1 MGSMPMAIPNDN
13 ISADGSSTVSWSPK
27 PNDKSIT
34 FVVLNSEVVGDMLI
48 SSLQRTVEMSSY
60 YQANRR
66 RRNEE
71 GESEVEELASW
82 MEEAERKAPCT
93 LPSNHTSNV
102 CPYYITQ
109 YIKYT

>member
-48 SSLQRTVEMSSY
+48 SSLQRTVEMSSS
-60 YQANRR
+60 YQATGADAMKR
-66 RRNEE
+66 
-71 GESEVEELASW
+71 ESEVEELASW

>member
-48 SSLQRTVEMSSY
+48 SSLQRTVEMSSS
-60 YQANRR
+60 YQATGGDAMKR
-66 RRNEE
+66 
-71 GESEVEELASW
+71 ESEVEELPPGW
-82 MEEAERKAPCT
+82 RRQREKPRVHFLRT
-93 LPSNHTSNV
+93 IQVTSVHIISLN
-102 CPYYITQ
+102 I
-109 YIKYT
+109 

>member
-1 MGSMPMAIPNDN
+1 MPMAIPNDN

-48 SSLQRTVEMSSY
+48 SSLQRTVEMSSS
-60 YQANRR
+60 YQATGGDAMKR
-66 RRNEE
+66 
-71 GESEVEELASW
+71 ESEVEELASW

>member
-48 SSLQRTVEMSSY
+48 SSLQRTVEMSSS

-71 GESEVEELASW
+71 GESEVEELPPGW
-82 MEEAERKAPCT
+82 RRQREKPRVHFLRT
-93 LPSNHTSNV
+93 IQVTSVHIISLN
-102 CPYYITQ
+102 I
-109 YIKYT
+109 